1 MTSNLNQTLQS
12 KYPNLE
18 ISVLKYSVAMKDN
31 DSKRIDSEFFKRDI
45 LAIEHN
51 ISKIGYKYFSE
62 FIEILTDYTANGSF
76 ASLNA
81 NVILYD
87 NENFA
92 KWIRIKDLE
101 ANNFENCR
109 YVDEKGYLFLKKSKS
124 LEYLS

>member
-18 ISVLKYSVAMKDN
+18 ISVLKYSDAMKDN

-87 NENFA
+87 NE
-92 KWIRIKDLE
+92 E
-101 ANNFENCR
+101 
-109 YVDEKGYLFLKKSKS
+109 
-124 LEYLS
+124 